1 MKQRFDV
8 SGMTCSACS
17 AHVEKAV
24 KSLGCVREV
33 SVSLLTNSMQVEFE
47 EGQRDIG
54 AVIRAVEKAGYGASE
69 TQSQKSDVL
78 QTKTEKNTKETE
90 RREMK
95 KRILLSVFF
104 LILLMLLSMGHMVG
118 LPLPSFLSGAENA
131 VSFLMTQLLL
141 TLPVVYL
148 NRKFFSVGF
157 RSLLHGA
164 PNMDSLIAVGAGAAL
179 VYGIA
184 AIYAAGYGL
193 GHGDME
199 LAHRFMMEVYFES
212 AAMILTLVTLGKYL
226 EARSAGKTSEAITK
240 LMELAPPRAVVIRD
254 GEETEIPSD
263 EVVVGDILAVKPG
276 AKIPV
281 DGVVLEG
288 HGVVDEAA
296 ISGESIPID
305 KRKGDNVTGATVNL
319 SGAFT
324 MRAGRVGGDTAL
336 AQIVRLVEEASAS
349 KAPAAKLA
357 DKISGIF
364 VPIVLAIAA
373 VTFLVWMAAGRG
385 FSFALSNAI
394 AVLVISCPCALG
406 LATPTAVMVAMGKG
420 AENGILF
427 KSAESL
433 QAVRGADTV
442 VLDKTGTVTEGKP
455 RVTDVLAENGDTEG
469 LLQLAAAA
477 EQKSEHP
484 LAHAVLE
491 ECRNRGLKLLPC
503 GEFHNEPGFGIRAV
517 SGETIILA
525 GNSAWLLRC
534 GIAEGDW
541 QKSGEALARQGKTPL
556 YFARNGQ
563 FAGIIAV
570 ADAVRSGS
578 RAAISRM
585 KQMGL
590 EVIML
595 TGDNARTAEAI
606 RQQTGISRAAAEVL
620 PQDKERE
627 IRLLKESGKKVI
639 MVGDGIN
646 DAPALTRADVGFA
659 IGAGT
664 DIAMESADVVLMKND
679 LRDVVTAIELSRASM
694 RNIKENL
701 FWAFFYNCIGI
712 PLAAGAFYPTFG
724 IRLSPM
730 IGAAAMSLSSVCVVA
745 NALRLKF
752 FRSKQRE
759 QEYNKKTEEDK
770 TMKKRIRIEGMACG
784 HCSARVE
791 KALAALDGVSKVTV
805 SLEEKCADVTL
816 SHDIAD
822 SILFEAVTDAGYEAV
837 SVEDGRA

>member
-24 KSLGCVREV
+24 KSLGCVKEV

-541 QKSGEALARQGKTPL
+541 QKSGEAPP
-556 YFARNGQ
+556 
-563 FAGIIAV
+563 V
-570 ADAVRSGS
+570 ADEASRFRGSG
-578 RAAISRM
+578 
-585 KQMGL
+585 
-590 EVIML
+590 
-595 TGDNARTAEAI
+595 T
-606 RQQTGISRAAAEVL
+606 
-620 PQDKERE
+620 
-627 IRLLKESGKKVI
+627 
-639 MVGDGIN
+639 
-646 DAPALTRADVGFA
+646 
-659 IGAGT
+659 IGAPER
-664 DIAMESADVVLMKND
+664 ARES
-679 LRDVVTAIELSRASM
+679 
-694 RNIKENL
+694 
-701 FWAFFYNCIGI
+701 
-712 PLAAGAFYPTFG
+712 
-724 IRLSPM
+724 
-730 IGAAAMSLSSVCVVA
+730 
-745 NALRLKF
+745 
-752 FRSKQRE
+752 
-759 QEYNKKTEEDK
+759 
-770 TMKKRIRIEGMACG
+770 
-784 HCSARVE
+784 
-791 KALAALDGVSKVTV
+791 
-805 SLEEKCADVTL
+805 
-816 SHDIAD
+816 
-822 SILFEAVTDAGYEAV
+822 
-837 SVEDGRA
+837 